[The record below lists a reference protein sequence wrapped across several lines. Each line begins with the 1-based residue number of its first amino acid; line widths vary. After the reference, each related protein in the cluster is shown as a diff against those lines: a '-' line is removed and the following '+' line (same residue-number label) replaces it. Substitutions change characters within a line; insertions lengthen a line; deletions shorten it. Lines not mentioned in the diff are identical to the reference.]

1 MAFNATARSAS
12 QARDDVAELPLWRL
26 HLMRVDTSMWT
37 LASRREMAGGR
48 YDRSMPLFKGVV
60 AVLLTAMSLLAF
72 LELRYPV
79 RLLPIL
85 LFECAWKLIRLAV
98 VAVLAVAAR
107 MSTRPRKK

>member
-1 MAFNATARSAS
+1 
-12 QARDDVAELPLWRL
+12 
-26 HLMRVDTSMWT
+26 
-37 LASRREMAGGR
+37 
-48 YDRSMPLFKGVV
+48 
-60 AVLLTAMSLLAF
+60 MSLLAF

-85 LFECAWKLIRLAV
+85 LFECAWKLIWLAV